1 MIPPLD
7 TRLKIRRRLQRM
19 GLSSKAASDGRGIFL
34 GDGLP
39 CDPDAKIRSNDLIAL
54 IDFTNAHD
62 LAQFVAKGNT
72 ASMGRAGVE
81 VIFNQYNLL
90 EFLEFFDKNNKS
102 NDAPYHNQY
111 HSYCMVLNCY
121 EGMAIEFPNVHEN
134 WVAGLLIGAL
144 MHDFNHTAG
153 KSASDRV
160 NIELALDGLIQ
171 AQQTVTNKLTEE
183 QLKVAIGCILATEY
197 PYARF
202 PENWCERII
211 RDADLMSVYEH
222 DEARLVA
229 QYKGLWAEIN
239 KTRPM
244 SFEEFLDKNTEFL
257 SNVVWR
263 TLWASEKAKYKWQSA
278 IARLS
283 TLS

>member
-62 LAQFVAKGNT
+62 LARFVARGNA

-90 EFLEFFDKNNKS
+90 EFLDFFDANNKS
-102 NDAPYHNQY
+102 NNAPYHNQY

-121 EGMAIEFPNVHEN
+121 EGFAVEFSNVQEE
-134 WVAGLLIGAL
+134 WVAGLLVGAL

-153 KSASDRV
+153 ESSSDRV
-160 NIELALDGLIQ
+160 NIELALEGLQQ
-171 AQQTVTNKLTEE
+171 AQQFVVNKLTDS
-183 QLKVAIGCILATEY
+183 QYQIAVGVILATEY
-197 PYARF
+197 PYTRF
-202 PENWCERII
+202 PENWCERVI
-211 RDADLMSVYEH
+211 RDADLMSAYET
-222 DEARLVA
+222 DEVRLTA
-229 QYKGLWAEIN
+229 QYKGLWEEIN

-244 SFEEFLDKNTEFL
+244 TYEDFLDKNSEFL
-257 SNVVWR
+257 SNIVWQ
-263 TLWASEKAKYKWQSA
+263 TCWASTKAKYKWQSA
-278 IARLS
+278 MVRLS
-283 TLS
+283 NLR

>member
-54 IDFTNAHD
+54 IDFANAHD
-62 LAQFVAKGNT
+62 LARFVARGNT

-90 EFLEFFDKNNKS
+90 EFLDFFDANNKS
-102 NDAPYHNQY
+102 NNAPYHNQY

-121 EGMAIEFPNVHEN
+121 EGFAGEFSNTQTD
-134 WVAGLLIGAL
+134 WVAGLLVGAL

-153 KSASDRV
+153 ESASDRV
-160 NIELALDGLIQ
+160 NIELALEGLDR

-183 QLKVAIGCILATEY
+183 QFKVAVGCILATEY
-197 PYARF
+197 PYVRL
-202 PENWCERII
+202 PENWCERTIQ
-211 RDADLMSVYEH
+211 DADLMSAYET
-222 DEARLVA
+222 DEVRLTA
-229 QYKGLWAEIN
+229 QYKGLWEEIT

-244 SFEEFLDKNTEFL
+244 SFAEFLDKNSQFL
-257 SNVVWR
+257 SEIGWQ
-263 TLWASEKAKYKWQSA
+263 TTWAATKAKYKWQSA
-278 IARLS
+278 MVRLNK
-283 TLS
+283 LK